1 MTRPQATYQRR
12 TETLEKEL
20 QVSRAERE
28 NLQQLVEELKAQLR
42 HTETASLPR
51 GYKLSGAA
59 GGQRYYSWQ
68 VTDIDD
74 AIVQHKRSKSERTGL
89 VNGDVKPGDDD
100 DTTPTAT
107 PTPSFNLDQGV
118 EWELGEEPEAMTSH
132 LMSMLESQVS
142 KLDKQLE

>member
-1 MTRPQATYQRR
+1 VGSPAICIHVHVYIAVKLHCTCTCSLVTRPQATYQRR

-20 QVSRAERE
+20 QVSLAERE
-28 NLQQLVEELKAQLR
+28 NLQRLVEELKAQLR

-74 AIVQHKRSKSERTGL
+74 AIAQHKRSKSERTGL
-89 VNGDVKPGDDD
+89 VNVQQDLPQ
-100 DTTPTAT
+100 T
-107 PTPSFNLDQGV
+107 
-118 EWELGEEPEAMTSH
+118 EEGACP
-132 LMSMLESQVS
+132 
-142 KLDKQLE
+142 